1 VARGLSNR
9 QIADELVI
17 SERSARTHVSNIL
30 TKLGLASRTQAALLA
45 IRDGIAPAP

>member
-1 VARGLSNR
+1 MARGLSNR